1 MHQLAGVF
9 EESIHV
15 QLLQERVQDVMNLIN
30 DFKFKRYLIVNVEI
44 IILALIIS
52 FGSQVLLIIMPYTL
66 YFSILM
72 VTLGISGSQKLVSK
86 VSSWFTVPIMAA
98 L

>member
-1 MHQLAGVF
+1 MHQLAAVF
-9 EESIHV
+9 EEGIHV
-15 QLLQERVQDVMNLIN
+15 QLLQERVQDVINLIN

-44 IILALIIS
+44 IILALITS

-72 VTLGISGSQKLVSK
+72 ITLGISGS
-86 VSSWFTVPIMAA
+86 
-98 L
+98 